1 MNLSQLRAFHAVASH
16 RTFSAAA
23 QALGVSQPA
32 ITQHV
37 KSLED
42 AVGTRLFQRTAGG
55 VELTLDALDLLPKV
69 RQAILMLDDIS
80 ARMND
85 GRSLAT
91 GHLAIGL
98 CAPYVAMPIL
108 ERFTTDHPGV
118 QLDVRLENS
127 SRLLDLVAQH
137 RVDIAIATLREPHP
151 DFACDFLLDQRVE
164 ILVHA
169 GHSWWER
176 GEVEAGE
183 LRGQRLVTREA
194 GSMTR
199 HLFEAALAERGIEL
213 APHLVLGSREAVKE
227 AVAAGMGIGIVL
239 DRERGFDPRLRALT
253 VCDFNVLAGEYLVTR
268 RETRSLGSVG
278 AFVAIA
284 LAAFREGAV
293 DRGQSVLNSLG
304 NTGSSRG

>member
-23 QALGVSQPA
+23 QALGVSQSA

-42 AVGTRLFQRTAGG
+42 AVGTRLFLRMASG
-55 VELTLDALDLLPKV
+55 VELTPDALDLLPKV

-80 ARMND
+80 ARMSD
-85 GRSLAT
+85 GRSLAA
-91 GHLAIGL
+91 GHLAVGL

-108 ERFTTDHPGV
+108 KRFASEHPGV
-118 QLDVRLENS
+118 QLDLRLENS
-127 SRLLDLVAQH
+127 SNLLDLVAQN
-137 RVDIAIATLREPHP
+137 RVDIGIATLREPHA

-164 ILVHA
+164 VLVHA
-169 GHSWWER
+169 GHPWWER
-176 GEVEAGE
+176 GQIEARE
-183 LRGQRLVTREA
+183 LLGQRLVTREA

-199 HLFEAALAERGIEL
+199 HLFETALAQHGIEI
-213 APHLVLGSREAVKE
+213 APHLILASREAVKE
-227 AVAAGMGIGIVL
+227 AVAAGIGIGIVL

-253 VCDFNVLAGEYLVTR
+253 VRDFNVMAGEYLVTR

-284 LAAFREGAV
+284 LAAFKGRAV
-293 DRGQSVLNSLG
+293 DRGL
-304 NTGSSRG
+304 

>member
-1 MNLSQLRAFHAVASH
+1 MNLAQLRAFHAVANH

-42 AVGTRLFQRTAGG
+42 AVGTRLFLRTAGG
-55 VELTLDALDLLPKV
+55 VELTADALDLLPKV

-80 ARMND
+80 ARMSD

-108 ERFTTDHPGV
+108 ERFTAEHPGV
-118 QLDVRLENS
+118 QLEVRLENS
-127 SRLLDLVAQH
+127 SSLLELVAQH

-151 DFACDFLLDQRVE
+151 DFACDFLVDQRVE

-169 GHSWWER
+169 GHPWWNR
-176 GEVEAGE
+176 QQVEARE
-183 LRGQRLVTREA
+183 LPGQRLVTREA

-199 HLFEAALAERGIEL
+199 HLFEAALAERSLEL
-213 APHLVLGSREAVKE
+213 PPHLILGSREAVKE
-227 AVAAGMGIGIVL
+227 AVAAGIGIGIVL
-239 DRERGFDPRLRALT
+239 DQERGFDPRLRAIT
-253 VCDFNVLAGEYLVTR
+253 VSDFDIVAGEYLVTR
-268 RETRSLGSVG
+268 RETRSLGSVA
-278 AFVAIA
+278 AFLAIA
-284 LAAFREGAV
+284 GEIAKENATDHRI
-293 DRGQSVLNSLG
+293 
-304 NTGSSRG
+304 

>member
-1 MNLSQLRAFHAVASH
+1 MNLAQLRAFHAVANH

-42 AVGTRLFQRTAGG
+42 AVGTRLFLRTAGG
-55 VELTLDALDLLPKV
+55 VELTADALDLLPKV

-80 ARMND
+80 ARMSD

-108 ERFTTDHPGV
+108 ERFTTEHPGI
-118 QLDVRLENS
+118 QLEVRLENS
-127 SRLLDLVAQH
+127 SSLLELVAQH
-137 RVDIAIATLREPHP
+137 RVDIAVATLREPHP
-151 DFACDFLLDQRVE
+151 DFACDFLIDQRVE

-169 GHSWWER
+169 GHPWWER
-176 GEVEAGE
+176 RQVEARE
-183 LRGQRLVTREA
+183 LPGQRLVTREA

-199 HLFEAALAERGIEL
+199 HLFEAALAEHGLEL
-213 APHLVLGSREAVKE
+213 PPHLILGSREAVKE
-227 AVAAGMGIGIVL
+227 AVAAGIGIGIVL
-239 DRERGFDPRLRALT
+239 DQERGFDPRLRAIT
-253 VCDFNVLAGEYLVTR
+253 VSDFEIAAGEYLVTR
-268 RETRSLGSVG
+268 RENRSLGGVA
-278 AFVAIA
+278 AFLAIA
-284 LAAFREGAV
+284 GEVAKPKAADHCV
-293 DRGQSVLNSLG
+293 
-304 NTGSSRG
+304 